1 MIQKNY
7 FNFTIQYKNFEILMV
22 NTGQN
27 YHSGYK
33 IIEYDKI
40 KKTKNI
46 KFLKQ
51 FQMIERNLL

>member
-1 MIQKNY
+1 
-7 FNFTIQYKNFEILMV
+7 MV

-46 KFLKQ
+46 KFFKAISNDRKKP
-51 FQMIERNLL
+51 FYKFI